1 MVLRKTTILSA
12 MLAFGLVAV
21 SLGFATG
28 DGTSVRA
35 QGFPRVHVDLGFF
48 GCGLGCPGGVNI
60 TPPVLP
66 PIDGVIYLPRPGQQ
80 GGYEAWQLWIAEGG
94 YCGNDESQGSCGLP
108 PGLYF
113 SSESQHGPWTPH
125 PDGSDEDFYHPN
137 LPGGYWYLFTDIN
150 YRTLT
155 LTSAPADWQ

>member
-1 MVLRKTTILSA
+1 MSGPRFLGMLPLIL
-12 MLAFGLVAV
+12 FGLVVWSAA
-21 SLGFATG
+21 LLF
-28 DGTSVRA
+28 
-35 QGFPRVHVDLGFF
+35 L
-48 GCGLGCPGGVNI
+48 
-60 TPPVLP
+60 
-66 PIDGVIYLPRPGQQ
+66 
-80 GGYEAWQLWIAEGG
+80 AWQLWIAEGG